1 MIRFLLNQTLR
12 EESSIS
18 PNMTVLN
25 YLREHIAKTGTKEG
39 CGSGDCGACTVVL
52 GEVVDGRLSYRS
64 VNACLTFVSALH
76 GKQLITV
83 EDLRNKKTLHP
94 VQQAMVEHHGS
105 QCGFCTPGF
114 IMSMFALTKNKP
126 NADKEETYEAL
137 AGNLCRCTGYRP
149 IVDAALSLSQSQPI
163 RDQFAEYE
171 QETIARLSSIAPPE
185 LQHQCDGKT
194 AFTPQSSDELASVL
208 LAHPNAKLLAGGTD
222 LALEV
227 TQFHRDIDELV
238 YVGQVNDI
246 KVVKETDTH
255 IEIGANVPLTDVYE
269 ALTPHYPDFGTLIQ
283 RFASLQIRNQ
293 GTVGGN
299 IANASPIGDAPP
311 LLIALGASIALR
323 LGDAVREIPLE
334 DFFKGYKVTALQPS
348 EFIQTVRIP
357 KPQNGQMFKAYKISK
372 RFDDDISAV
381 CGAFHL
387 TFEKDAETKS
397 DVVTSVKIAFGG
409 MAATP
414 ARAASCEQALLGKPL
429 SMASIQAA
437 MVALEQD
444 FAPITDFRASKEYR
458 LETAANLL
466 YRMYAELRVAG
477 HAESAKSSNAIATRV
492 IHHVS

>member
-52 GEVVDGRLSYRS
+52 GEVVDGILSYRS

-83 EDLRNKKTLHP
+83 EDLRDKKALHP

-149 IVDAALSLSQSQPI
+149 IVEAALSLSQSQPI
-163 RDQFAEYE
+163 RDQFAELE
-171 QETIARLSSIAPPE
+171 KETIARLSNISPPE
-185 LQHQCDGKT
+185 LEHQFDGKS
-194 AFTPQSSDELASVL
+194 AFTPQNSDELADVL

-227 TQFHRDIDELV
+227 TQFYRDIDELI

-255 IEIGANVPLTDVYE
+255 IEIGANVPLTDVYS

-311 LLIALGASIALR
+311 LLIALGASIMLR
-323 LGDAVREIPLE
+323 RGDTVRDILLE

-348 EFIQTVRIP
+348 EFIHTIRIP
-357 KPQNGQMFKAYKISK
+357 KPQTNQTFKAYKISK

-387 TFEKDAETKS
+387 TFGNDADG
-397 DVVTSVKIAFGG
+397 DVVTGVRIAFGG

-414 ARAASCEQALLGKPL
+414 ARATNSEQALLGKPL
-429 SMASIQAA
+429 SINSIHAA
-437 MVALEQD
+437 MTALEQD

-466 YRMYAELRVAG
+466 YRMYAERRVAS
-477 HAESAKSSNAIATRV
+477 HADSAKSGNAIATRV

>member
-52 GEVVDGRLSYRS
+52 GEVVDGSLSYRS

-83 EDLRNKKTLHP
+83 EDLRDKTSLHP

-149 IVDAALSLSQSQPI
+149 IVEAALSLSQSQPI
-163 RDQFAEYE
+163 RDQFAELE
-171 QETIARLSSIAPPE
+171 KETIARLSSIAPPNLE
-185 LQHQCDGKT
+185 HQFDGKS
-194 AFTPQSSDELASVL
+194 AFTPQSSDELADVL
-208 LAHPNAKLLAGGTD
+208 LAHPNARLLAGGTD

-227 TQFHRDIDELV
+227 TQFYRDIDELI

-255 IEIGANVPLTDVYE
+255 IEIGANVPLTDVYS

-311 LLIALGASIALR
+311 LLIALGASIELR
-323 LGDAVREIPLE
+323 RGDAVREIPIE
-334 DFFKGYKVTALQPS
+334 DFFKDYKVTALQPS
-348 EFIQTVRIP
+348 EFIQTIRIP
-357 KPQNGQMFKAYKISK
+357 KPQTEQMFKAYKISK

-381 CGAFHL
+381 CGAFRL
-387 TFEKDAETKS
+387 TFGNDANGS
-397 DVVTSVKIAFGG
+397 DIVTCVRIAFGG

-414 ARAASCEQALLGKPL
+414 ARATNSEQALLGKPL
-429 SMASIQAA
+429 STESIQAA
-437 MVALEQD
+437 MLALEHD

-466 YRMYAELRVAG
+466 YRMYIEQRLASYGKDAASG
-477 HAESAKSSNAIATRV
+477 NTIATRV

>member
-52 GEVVDGRLSYRS
+52 GEVVDGILSYRS

-83 EDLRNKKTLHP
+83 EDLRDKKALHP

-149 IVDAALSLSQSQPI
+149 IVEAALSLSQSQPI
-163 RDQFAEYE
+163 RDQFAELE
-171 QETIARLSSIAPPE
+171 KETIARLSNISPPE
-185 LQHQCDGKT
+185 LEHQFDGKS
-194 AFTPQSSDELASVL
+194 AFTPQNSDELADVL

-227 TQFHRDIDELV
+227 TQFYRDIDELI

-255 IEIGANVPLTDVYE
+255 IEIGANVPLTDVYS

-311 LLIALGASIALR
+311 LLIALGASITLR
-323 LGDAVREIPLE
+323 RGDTVRDILLE

-348 EFIQTVRIP
+348 EFIHTIRIP
-357 KPQNGQMFKAYKISK
+357 KPQTNQTFKAYKISK

-387 TFEKDAETKS
+387 TFGNDADS
-397 DVVTSVKIAFGG
+397 DVVTGVRIAFGG

-414 ARAASCEQALLGKPL
+414 ARATNSEQALLGKPL
-429 SMASIQAA
+429 SINSIHAA
-437 MVALEQD
+437 MTALEQD

-458 LETAANLL
+458 LETASNLL
-466 YRMYAELRVAG
+466 YRMYAERRVAS
-477 HAESAKSSNAIATRV
+477 HADSAKSGNAIATRV

>member
-52 GEVVDGRLSYRS
+52 GEVVDGNLSYRS
-64 VNACLTFVSALH
+64 VNACLTFVSSLH

-83 EDLRNKKTLHP
+83 EDLRDKKALHP

-149 IVDAALSLSQSQPI
+149 IVEAALSLSQSQPI
-163 RDQFAEYE
+163 RDQFAELE
-171 QETIARLSSIAPPE
+171 KETIARLSNISPPE
-185 LQHQCDGKT
+185 LEHQFDGKS
-194 AFTPQSSDELASVL
+194 AFTPQNSDELADVL

-227 TQFHRDIDELV
+227 TQFYRDIDELI

-255 IEIGANVPLTDVYE
+255 IEIGANVPLTDVYS
-269 ALTPHYPDFGTLIQ
+269 ALMPHYPDFGTLIQ

-311 LLIALGASIALR
+311 LLIALGASITLR
-323 LGDAVREIPLE
+323 RGNTVRDILLE

-348 EFIQTVRIP
+348 EFIHTIRIP
-357 KPQNGQMFKAYKISK
+357 KPQTNQTFKAYKISK

-387 TFEKDAETKS
+387 TFGSDADS
-397 DVVTSVKIAFGG
+397 DVVTGVRIAFGG

-414 ARAASCEQALLGKPL
+414 ARATNSEQALLGKPL
-429 SMASIQAA
+429 SINSIHAA
-437 MVALEQD
+437 MAALEQD

-466 YRMYAELRVAG
+466 YRMYAERRVAS
-477 HAESAKSSNAIATRV
+477 HADSAKSGNAIATRV